1 MKNFIITILVLGL
14 IGVGIYFLVKKLPT
28 DVETTQPQNT
38 EQTEET
44 QNVVVDESKTVI
56 GQSVEARE
64 ITAYHYLPTQAGGTG
79 ETELLFVGGIHGGYS
94 WNTSLVAYEMMDYL
108 ETNPD
113 IIPNNVKVTIVPVL
127 NPDGLNKVVGTTTD
141 ADHFTKADVSSSQ
154 ITLTSGRFNAHEVD
168 LNRNFDCDWQ
178 PRGLWQ
184 TTSVSGGSK
193 QFSEPESL
201 AIKNYIE
208 TSKPDAVVVW
218 YSAAG
223 GVFSSSCGDGILAE
237 TSAITNDYAKASG
250 YKEYA
255 SFDFYPTTGDMV
267 NWLAKMKIPAISV
280 LLTNHSDVEWEQNRK
295 GMEALLK
302 LYAN

>member
-44 QNVVVDESKTVI
+44 QNVVVDERKTVI
-56 GQSVEARE
+56 GQSVEKRE
-64 ITAYHYLPTQAGGTG
+64 ITAYHYGTG
-79 ETELLFVGGIHGGYS
+79 ETEILFVGGIHGGYS

-108 ETNPD
+108 EANPD
-113 IIPNNVKVTIVPVL
+113 IISSNVKVTVVPVL

-141 ADHFTKADVSSSQ
+141 VDHFTKSDVSSSQ
-154 ITLTSGRFNAHEVD
+154 IVLTSGRFNAHEVD
-168 LNRNFDCDWQ
+168 LNRNFDCNWQ

-208 TSKPDAVVVW
+208 ARKPDAEVAW
-218 YSAAG
+218 SSAAG
-223 GVFSSSCGDGILAE
+223 GVFSSNCGDGILAQ
-237 TSAITNDYAKASG
+237 TSAMTNAYAKASG
-250 YKEYA
+250 YKEYE

-267 NWLAKMKIPAISV
+267 NWLAKIKVPAVSV